1 MKIRKTICST
11 FAVVFALA
19 LAACATTSTAAAPVE
34 ASGLD
39 ELSRAVRDVS
49 DYLND
54 TVPAG
59 SMIVFVNVESPSAEL
74 SDFIIDD
81 LIANAVNDRIF
92 TVVDRQRLDLIRAE
106 QGFQLSGDVDDETAL
121 GIGRFFGAQTI
132 VSGRVS
138 ALGDNFRLTIRA
150 LDVQTAQVQGQYN
163 RTIGTSRTIGAL
175 IGSGGAQVAQA
186 PGRQTVQAPGRQ
198 PATAQAQTQAHQP
211 ARATVQVPT
220 LAPPPPATAPAQPTR
235 PEVIVEGGNLA
246 ERLQWI
252 EANAANNT
260 LYHIEINA
268 NETLAPQ
275 ILSFARARNVS
286 VRLTSGTGEEW
297 FISLSGN
304 GALFTIEPGV
314 TLILDNGIT
323 LEGHNGN
330 NAPLIVIND
339 RGELIMNDGA
349 KIVGNSS
356 AWRSGGAVLVNAQG
370 TFSMNGGEISRNS
383 SSNNGGGVRV
393 EPNGRFSMTGGLMTG
408 NIAGDRGGGVSTAGV
423 FIKTGGTIYGSDGGI
438 NANRASWGGSAAI
451 GGGSNHS
458 DTTVRL

>member
-81 LIANAVNDRIF
+81 LIANAVNDRVF

-163 RTIGTSRTIGAL
+163 RTIGTTRIIGAL
-175 IGSGGAQVAQA
+175 IGSGGAQMAQA
-186 PGRQTVQAPGRQ
+186 PGRQT
-198 PATAQAQTQAHQP
+198 AQAQVQQP
-211 ARATVQVPT
+211 GRATIQVPT
-220 LAPPPPATAPAQPTR
+220 QAPPPPAPAPAQPTR
-235 PEVIVEGGNLA
+235 PEVIVEGGTLA

-252 EANAANNT
+252 EENAAHNT
-260 LYHIEINA
+260 LYHIEISA
-268 NETLAPQ
+268 DETLAPQ
-275 ILSFARARNVS
+275 ILSFARARNVT
-286 VRLTSGTGEEW
+286 VRLASATGEEL
-297 FISLSGN
+297 FIALYGN
-304 GALFTIEPGV
+304 GALFTVAAGV
-314 TLILDNGIT
+314 TFILDNGIT
-323 LEGHNGN
+323 LEGHNRN
-330 NAPLIVIND
+330 NSSLVVV
-339 RGELIMNDGA
+339 RGRAELVMNDGVN
-349 KIVGNSS
+349 IVGNNFTV
-356 AWRSGGAVLVNAQG
+356 GGALHNHRGGGVRVNEHG
-370 TFSMNGGEISRNS
+370 IFTMNGGEISGNS
-383 SSNNGGGVRV
+383 SNIGGGVYV
-393 EPNGRFSMTGGLMTG
+393 SGQGRFTMAGGIISG
-408 NIAGDRGGGVSTAGV
+408 NRARSYRGGGGVNVSSGAI
-423 FIKTGGTIYGSDGGI
+423 FNKTGGTIYGSDGGI
-438 NANRASWGGSAAI
+438 NANWAHGNGHAI
-451 GGGSNHS
+451 GGGRRV
-458 DTTVRL
+458 DATARL